1 MRPLQSLG
9 KPKIRVK
16 MLDENSIKNLKNKI
30 FVLLLKAKIKKNAYN
45 QIIYVMLIWT
55 NIEKFHI
62 SDVKLNSINYPNI
75 NQCDVNLNKHP

>member
-16 MLDENSIKNLKNKI
+16 MLDEKIIKNLKNRI

-62 SDVKLNSINYPNI
+62 SDVKLNGINYTNI
-75 NQCDVNLNKHP
+75 NPKKINVMLI